1 MMPSRFVTSLGL
13 ALVLLQASPLL
24 AAAEKGVVPI
34 ADSAFSRSL
43 EYTGNMIQEPG
54 WHIWGCSP
62 IVGEDGKVHLFV
74 ERWPVRS
81 ATHPRN
87 FDESWR
93 HDSEIAHYV
102 GPSPE
107 GPFVFRDV
115 ALKGTGAETWD
126 RFGPGNPSIQKI
138 DGKYALVYIGNP
150 IGMTKGMG
158 AHPTTQRIGLA
169 LADSPD
175 GPWRKVG
182 VDGKVLDPSPN
193 PKHWTYGGQVVNPAL
208 LRHPDGRYLLYYK
221 GKGAKMG
228 VAIATKLE
236 GPYLHEPTPFTRND
250 RTIEDG
256 YAFATGGKFYFLTTD
271 NHGIG
276 IRGGGLLWQSADG
289 VVFDPTPMT
298 GFKTPRF
305 YLPTVDP
312 KQVRSYYAAGT
323 FQRPQV
329 LMRDGK
335 PAYLYVASGT
345 VINGGDGTVC
355 YVLRCKDAPD
365 AGGGSAPR

>member
-1 MMPSRFVTSLGL
+1 MMGFPRIILILLVASLREPL
-13 ALVLLQASPLL
+13 AF
-24 AAAEKGVVPI
+24 AAERGAAPP
-34 ADSAFSRSL
+34 AESAFSQSL
-43 EYTGNMIQEPG
+43 EYTGKMIQEPG

-81 ATHPRN
+81 ATHPRS

-102 GPSPE
+102 GPGPE
-107 GPFVFRDV
+107 GPFVFHDV
-115 ALKGTGAETWD
+115 ALRGAGADAWD
-126 RFGPGNPSIQKI
+126 RFGPGNPSIQRI

-150 IGMTKGMG
+150 VGMTKGMG
-158 AHPTTQRIGLA
+158 AHPATQRIGLA

-182 VDGKVLDPSPN
+182 ADGKVLDPSPD
-193 PKHWTYGGQVVNPAL
+193 PRHWTHAAQVVNPAL
-208 LRHPDGRYLLYYK
+208 LKHPDGRYLLYYK
-221 GKGAKMG
+221 GKGARMG
-228 VAIATKLE
+228 VAIATRLE
-236 GPYLHEPTPFTRND
+236 GPYIHEPAPFTSND
-250 RTIEDG
+250 RAIEDG
-256 YAFATGGKFYFLTTD
+256 YAFATGGRFYFLTTD

-276 IRGGGLLWQSADG
+276 IRGGGLLWESADG
-289 VVFDPTPMT
+289 ITFDPVPTI

-305 YLPTVDP
+305 YLPSVDP
-312 KQVRSYYAAGT
+312 SQVRSYYAAGT

-329 LMRDGK
+329 LMRDGE

-345 VINGGDGTVC
+345 VINAGDGTVC
-355 YVLRCKDAPD
+355 YVLRCKGAMSDGAD
-365 AGGGSAPR
+365 VRTK